1 MIFQPS
7 EYSRAN
13 PAPGGRDFDYPVPVE
28 GKMAQN
34 YLWQMEQ
41 DAKTLHDKLRPN
53 DTLPGWVNYYIAT
66 SADRLQQASR
76 YMQHEMVMQ
85 EARSNPDN
93 LESTWEDSG
102 ARKVVLVVILGGLLY
117 GMYKLAEKSGAPRD
131 LWDGVPRSS

>member
-1 MIFQPS
+1 MARFQPS
-7 EYSRAN
+7 EH
-13 PAPGGRDFDYPVPVE
+13 GRNFGYPVPVE

-76 YMQHEMVMQ
+76 YMQHEMAMQ
-85 EARSNPDN
+85 EAHSNP
-93 LESTWEDSG
+93 EATWEDSG

-117 GMYKLAEKSGAPRD
+117 GMYKMAGAMATPRD
-131 LWDGVPRSS
+131 PWRDHS